1 MAISSILIRSSR
13 CLNQVILKINP
24 LLKMLCVTNGFNFTS
39 SDEIGRQTV
48 SKDGLHLAYDEKA
61 MLANN
66 LQNI

>member
-1 MAISSILIRSSR
+1 
-13 CLNQVILKINP
+13 
-24 LLKMLCVTNGFNFTS
+24 MLCVTNGFNFTS

-48 SKDGLHLAYDEKA
+48 WKDGLHLAYDEKA